1 MDWGGTTFFGTIN
14 FSWHGG
20 DGGAFLSGVE

>member
-1 MDWGGTTFFGTIN
+1 MDCGGIIFLGTTN
-14 FSWHGG
+14 LSWVGG